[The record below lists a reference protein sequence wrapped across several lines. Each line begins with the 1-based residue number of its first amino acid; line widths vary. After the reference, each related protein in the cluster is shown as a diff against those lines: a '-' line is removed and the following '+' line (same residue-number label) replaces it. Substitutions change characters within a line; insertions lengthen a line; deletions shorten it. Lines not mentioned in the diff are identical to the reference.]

1 MFPSVSFY
9 SPCSPPFS
17 FFFFS
22 VFLPPLFHRLS
33 LAFISQRMPCGAT
46 FNMYRNSSRETFLI
60 IEALCCFC
68 F

>member
-22 VFLPPLFHRLS
+22 VFLPPLFHHLS

-46 FNMYRNSSRETFLI
+46 FSM
-60 IEALCCFC
+60 
-68 F
+68 